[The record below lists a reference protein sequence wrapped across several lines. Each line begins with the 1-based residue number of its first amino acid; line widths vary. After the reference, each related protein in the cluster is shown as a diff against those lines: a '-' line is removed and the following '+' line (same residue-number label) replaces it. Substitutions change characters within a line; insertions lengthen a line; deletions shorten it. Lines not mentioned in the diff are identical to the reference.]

1 MTSWD
6 HPEWV
11 INMIEG
17 YDSPKIS
24 GLIKPT
30 YNAPRC
36 FEIDKLFTLI
46 KGRHNE
52 GWNRYFGSTNVLVLD
67 GHIGTHLPP
76 EIGELAKRQ
85 EHSLE
90 VPGQAQ

>member
-52 GWNRYFGSTNVLVLD
+52 GWDRHFGTTNVLFMDGSVSNLVPRDIGAIAKLGGTSRFRVLN
-67 GHIGTHLPP
+67 
-76 EIGELAKRQ
+76 
-85 EHSLE
+85 
-90 VPGQAQ
+90 